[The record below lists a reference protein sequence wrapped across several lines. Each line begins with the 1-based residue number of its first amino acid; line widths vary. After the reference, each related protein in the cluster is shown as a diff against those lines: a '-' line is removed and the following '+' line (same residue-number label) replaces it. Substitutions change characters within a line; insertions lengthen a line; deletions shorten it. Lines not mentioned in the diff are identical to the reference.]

1 MAKQQLQRK
10 SKSNKKNAFLRSVE
24 GGTGEFFD
32 YTFATGSN
40 FYGIK
45 IANTIDDFV
54 NFDQNTSST
63 PEVIINGNSAVIDYS
78 ACQAERD
85 RNYIKVAFE
94 SLVSGSTF
102 NISNGSYYD
111 PNTERYADISGTY
124 TFENL
129 FSEYV
134 ISATF
139 DTLNNTP
146 SGMVRYS
153 SDYFADVPQF
163 DMLGT
168 AGTNEEQSFL
178 KNYLGTNSKPSFAGL
193 GVRKNDYIRIENST
207 LNSGAFRIDDMYLDP
222 NGTEVLIL
230 GATAAKEE
238 DRIGL
243 TSEIK
248 LYKND
253 FRLVPDNNGVDTNIG
268 LGLQTKFE
276 TTYVHVQSLKI
287 TVGVENDV
295 YFYLINGDKQPRLTL
310 ERGVMYIFDQT
321 HPSNFR
327 GPNNINLPMRLAGV
341 RDGTFN
347 RAAQYR
353 GSNSIFITSG
363 VFYPRSEANVFMF
376 EPRFIQSNTLYY
388 YCGNRENMGGDIKLQ
403 GTYAIRDRTSVGPAS
418 VPPTYV
424 PGQSE
429 LDYALR
435 AANRVSAS
443 YGDASRDINAQS
455 VFERISRSY

>member
-10 SKSNKKNAFLRSVE
+10 SKSKKQDAFKRSVE
-24 GGTGEFFD
+24 GATGEFFD
-32 YTFATGSN
+32 YTYATASN

-45 IANTIDDFV
+45 VANTIDDFV

-63 PEVIINGNSAVIDYS
+63 PEIIINGTSAVIDYS
-78 ACQAERD
+78 SCQAEKD
-85 RNYIKVAFE
+85 KNYIKVAFE
-94 SLVSGSTF
+94 SLVSGNTF
-102 NISNGSYYD
+102 NITNGSYYD

-139 DTLNNTP
+139 DTLDNTP
-146 SGMVRYS
+146 TGMVRYS
-153 SDYFADVPQF
+153 SDYFSDVPQF

-168 AGTNEEQSFL
+168 AASNEEQSFL
-178 KNYLGTNSKPSFAGL
+178 KNYLGPNSIPSFSGL
-193 GVRKNDYIRIENST
+193 GVRKNDYIRIADST
-207 LNSGAFRIDDMYLDP
+207 LNSGAFRVDDMYLDP

-238 DRIGL
+238 DRIGS

-248 LYKND
+248 LYKNQ
-253 FRLVPDNNGVDTNIG
+253 FRYVPDDNGVDPNIG
-268 LGLQTKFE
+268 LGLQANFE

-287 TVGVENDV
+287 TVGVENDL
-295 YFYLINGDKQPRLTL
+295 YFYKINGDRQPKLKL

-321 HPSNFR
+321 HPSNYR
-327 GPNNINLPMRLAGV
+327 GPNNVNLPMRLASV

-347 RAAQYR
+347 KGAQYR
-353 GSNSIFITSG
+353 GSNSIFVTTG

-376 EPRFIQSNTLYY
+376 EPRFLESNTLYY
-388 YCGNRENMGGDIKLQ
+388 YCGNRQEMGGEIKLQ
-403 GTYAIRDRTSVGPAS
+403 GTYAIRDRMTVGPAS
-418 VPPTYV
+418 VPPLYV

-429 LDYALR
+429 LDYALK

-443 YGDASRDINAQS
+443 YGDSSRDINAQS
-455 VFERISRSY
+455 VFERINRSY